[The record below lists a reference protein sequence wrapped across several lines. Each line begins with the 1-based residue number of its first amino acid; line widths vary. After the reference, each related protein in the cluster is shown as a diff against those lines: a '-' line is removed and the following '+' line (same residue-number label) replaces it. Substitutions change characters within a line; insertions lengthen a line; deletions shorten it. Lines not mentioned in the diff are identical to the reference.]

1 MKDVQKELY
10 KEILTKGLPI
20 SSYLQSVGI
29 DKGQFYKWMKGSST
43 ASPLQKLKMM
53 CLLSALREEAFDTD
67 QMIPILWENNPIACD
82 YLTRVVKND

>member
-29 DKGQFYKWMKGSST
+29 DKGQFYKWMKGVAPELGSWRQVT
-43 ASPLQKLKMM
+43 
-53 CLLSALREEAFDTD
+53 ED
-67 QMIPILWENNPIACD
+67 
-82 YLTRVVKND
+82 